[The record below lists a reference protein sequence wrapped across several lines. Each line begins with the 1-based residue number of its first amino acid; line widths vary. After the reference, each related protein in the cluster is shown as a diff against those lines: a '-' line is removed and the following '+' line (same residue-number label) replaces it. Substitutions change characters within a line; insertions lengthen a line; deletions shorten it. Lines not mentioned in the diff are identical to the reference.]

1 MLHEKDYIGAV
12 TKAREDEDL
21 LALQGM
27 PEGLNNLHNFTSRE
41 VSLKILNCGGGFVP
55 RRYGSTGARER
66 HSGCCTAE
74 KASFF
79 LRSTAELEKSRQSSL
94 EATFVR
100 LSPSANCLQFSLRWT
115 QSPKVSTPRRIRQ
128 LSDISRITCG
138 SIFSSANRLESV
150 ESPTFW
156 RMDSILFQNGGVTG
170 NEGAWK
176 LTFLRCIVGTSS
188 ESLLMKFFVLLITLL
203 LEVNAALRSTSSQ
216 P

>member
-1 MLHEKDYIGAV
+1 MRLFTRLRNEQDMLHEKDYIGAV

-79 LRSTAELEKSRQSSL
+79 LRSTAELQKSQQSSL

-115 QSPKVSTPRRIRQ
+115 QSPKVSTPRRIGQ
-128 LSDISRITCG
+128 LSDIARITCG

-150 ESPTFW
+150 ESPTF
-156 RMDSILFQNGGVTG
+156 
-170 NEGAWK
+170 
-176 LTFLRCIVGTSS
+176 
-188 ESLLMKFFVLLITLL
+188 
-203 LEVNAALRSTSSQ
+203 
-216 P
+216 